1 MLRCRKPNKGM
12 ITLPAIVNHQN
23 AKEVCET
30 GILQIN
36 NHEKS
41 IDASSLEEFD
51 SSILAVLL
59 AWFRVKSDMEI
70 HGFPQKLQVL
80 AKVYGL
86 EELLTLKVPQ

>member
-1 MLRCRKPNKGM
+1 M
-12 ITLPAIVNHQN
+12 IILPSIVNHQN
-23 AKEVCET
+23 AKDVRDN
-30 GILQIN
+30 GIVQIK

-59 AWFRVKSDMEI
+59 AWFRVNSEMQV
-70 HGFPQKLQVL
+70 HGFSEKLQVL

-86 EELLTLKVPQ
+86 DGLLTIKGPQ

>member
-1 MLRCRKPNKGM
+1 M
-12 ITLPAIVNHQN
+12 NHQN
-23 AKEVCET
+23 AKDVRDN
-30 GILQIN
+30 GIVQIK

-59 AWFRVKSDMEI
+59 AWFRVNSEMQV
-70 HGFPQKLQVL
+70 HGFSEKLQVL

-86 EELLTLKVPQ
+86 DGLLTIKGPQ